1 MNTPESFY
9 YLCIISECSNQMPKK
24 NKAQEII
31 ENVEVIDVAD
41 DGRAVGKV
49 SDLVV
54 FISHAVPGD
63 VTDVR
68 VTRKRKKYVESV
80 PVRFSKYSE
89 WRAEPV
95 CSDFAV
101 CGGCKWQDFDY
112 RQQLLFK
119 HKNVT
124 DCLVRIGKLDVPEIA
139 PVLAADP
146 TLFYRNKLEFTFSSN
161 RWLTDGEIQSEGEIA
176 NRNALGFHIP
186 GMFDKVLDIER
197 CYLQPD
203 PSNAIRT
210 AIRDFALQ
218 EHMPFYDLR
227 NHQGYLRTLV
237 IRTSSAGG
245 VMVIVSF
252 HHEDTGMREKLLNF
266 VWKRFPE
273 VTSLMY
279 VINPKLN
286 DSFADL
292 DVNLYKGAPH
302 IMEEMEGLK
311 FKIGPKSFYQTNSNQ
326 AYQLYKIVRDF
337 SGLTGREIVYDLYT
351 GTGTIANFLAK
362 KAKKVIGVENVSE
375 AIEDAKHNSALNGI
389 KNTSFFAGD
398 MKDVF
403 TMEFIRKYGTPDVVI
418 LDPPRAGVHTK
429 VIEALLLATPK
440 RVVYVSCNPSS
451 QARDLSLMQEFYKIT
466 DVQPVDMFPHTHHVE
481 NVVKLERMT

>member
-1 MNTPESFY
+1 
-9 YLCIISECSNQMPKK
+9 MPRK

-31 ENVEVIDVAD
+31 ENVAVIDVVD
-41 DGRAVGKV
+41 DGRAVGRV

-63 VTDVR
+63 VVDVR

-89 WRAEPV
+89 WRVEPV
-95 CSDFAV
+95 CSNFAV

-119 HKNVT
+119 HKNVS
-124 DCLVRIGKLDVPEIA
+124 DCLMRLGKLEIPEIA

-161 RWLTDGEIQSEGEIA
+161 RWLTDEEVQSENEITD
-176 NRNALGFHIP
+176 RDALGFHIP
-186 GMFDKVLDIER
+186 GMFDKVLDIDR
-197 CYLQPD
+197 CCLQPD

-218 EHMPFYDLR
+218 ENMPFYDLR

-237 IRTSSAGG
+237 IRTSSVGG

-252 HHEDTGMREKLLNF
+252 HHENTAMSEKLLNF

-279 VINPKLN
+279 VINPKQN
-286 DSFADL
+286 DSFSDL
-292 DVNLYKGAPH
+292 GVNLYKGSPY

-311 FKIGPKSFYQTNSNQ
+311 FKVGPKSFYQTNSNQ
-326 AYQLYKIVRDF
+326 AYQLYKIVRGF
-337 SGLTGREIVYDLYT
+337 AGLTGREVVYDLYT
-351 GTGTIANFLAK
+351 GTGTMANFLARN
-362 KAKKVIGVENVSE
+362 AKKVIGIECVSE
-375 AIEDAKHNSALNGI
+375 AIEDAIYNSAINGI
-389 KNTSFFAGD
+389 RNTSFFTGD

-403 TMEFIRKYGTPDVVI
+403 TIEFIQKYGTPDVVV
-418 LDPPRAGVHTK
+418 LDPPRAGIHSK
-429 VIEALLLATPK
+429 VIEAMLLAMPK
-440 RVVYVSCNPSS
+440 RVIYVSCNPSS
-451 QARDLSLMQEFYKIT
+451 QARDLALIQEYYRIT
-466 DVQPVDMFPHTHHVE
+466 DVQPIDMFPHTHHVE
-481 NVVKLERMT
+481 NVVRLERI